1 MALVEANVDRDRR
14 RLAMRRTGG
23 GGEGGRRERGGKN
36 AKSKTGSNS
45 NVSLT
50 KKGPR
55 PSSNSQSLK
64 KLLMFFG
71 KSLIIEGKRTD
82 QIQQLDPHPIIDA
95 MI

>member
-55 PSSNSQSLK
+55 PSSNYLIFPIFEEAPNVFRKIPHNRRK
-64 KLLMFFG
+64 KNR
-71 KSLIIEGKRTD
+71 SNPTTRSPPD
-82 QIQQLDPHPIIDA
+82 H
-95 MI
+95 